1 MSVHNAA
8 DDAAHSED
16 AGVAESRANG
26 LAAAGGGGAGGAAK
40 SEERWSEA
48 HFEGLRRR
56 TDPEAEEFA
65 AAYRRAHPEL
75 ADARSLVRSL
85 IAELRDAKEKARAQW
100 AGGGAPDI
108 APETGSEGDNSGLLH
123 DFGFDAALP
132 EWGRDAELLRRGQD
146 VFRDHGLY
154 QSAAL
159 FFAALPMAYA
169 EVSSAK
175 VLAGVSDLATGNLT
189 RRVAETGQM
198 LIDVMGLRGPGT
210 LEPGSP
216 GHATAVG
223 LRLLH
228 AFVRVLV
235 LETGEWD
242 ADRYGPPVNQELL
255 LATLIDFS
263 VVTWEAMERL
273 GVDLTPE
280 QRAANLY
287 IWSVFGHL
295 MGVEVCRDGPLTL
308 DDLEPINAHLGR
320 RLEPSEEGRR
330 LMGTLLAEMENF
342 MYLGWRKVPRSLI
355 HWLFRDGEHGTDRVP
370 HLLGVPPPAWW
381 ATALFAISRA
391 AHRRAWPDPIG
402 PAVRWLIRKAGRYVI
417 VAYADRYSGGQAP
430 FRIPAETARAL
441 GVRSS
446 PLAQGVRS
454 ARRRARRAVRAA
466 LGR

>member
-1 MSVHNAA
+1 MSVHDA
-8 DDAAHSED
+8 DDAAQKSSD
-16 AGVAESRANG
+16 AEAREAEGRTAENG
-26 LAAAGGGGAGGAAK
+26 SADARETE
-40 SEERWSEA
+40 SRWSEA
-48 HFEGLRRR
+48 HFRGLRRR
-56 TDPEAEEFA
+56 TDPEVEAFVAE
-65 AAYRRAHPEL
+65 YRRAHPEL

-85 IAELRDAKEKARAQW
+85 IVEWGAAKQKARAHSPV
-100 AGGGAPDI
+100 ATGSDI
-108 APETGSEGDNSGLLH
+108 ASETRLKGDDPGLLGA
-123 DFGFDAALP
+123 FGFDAELP
-132 EWGRDAELLRRGQD
+132 EWGRDAELLRKGQD
-146 VFRDHGLY
+146 AFRDHGLY

-198 LIDVMGLRGPGT
+198 LIDVMGLRGPGG

-216 GHATAVG
+216 GHATAIG

-235 LETGEWD
+235 QEDGEWD
-242 ADRYGPPVNQELL
+242 TERYGPPVNQELL

-273 GVDLTPE
+273 GVDLTPDE
-280 QRAANLY
+280 RAANLY

-295 MGVEVCRDGPLTL
+295 MGVEVCRDRPLTL

-320 RLEPSEEGRR
+320 RLETSEEGRR
-330 LMGTLLAEMENF
+330 LMATLLAEMENF
-342 MYLGWRKVPRSLI
+342 MYLGFRKVPRSLI
-355 HWLFRDGEHGTDRVP
+355 HWIFRDAGHGVHRVP
-370 HLLGVPPPAWW
+370 HLLAVPPPAWW
-381 ATALFAISRA
+381 ATALFAISHA
-391 AHRRAWPDPIG
+391 AHRRDRLPDPAG
-402 PAVRWLIRKAGRYVI
+402 PVLRWLIRKAGRYVI

-430 FRIPAETARAL
+430 FRVPAQTARAWVIRPSSL
-441 GVRSS
+441 ARSVRA
-446 PLAQGVRS
+446 L
-454 ARRRARRAVRAA
+454 RRRIRRAVRAP